1 MLPHIVPFSFGE
13 SPINTG
19 RTTQVTC
26 LVSEG
31 DVPLKFSWKFN
42 QNPIDLRT
50 SLSTMKIGAKGSLL
64 LIDAVNE
71 ENAGNYT
78 CQVSN
83 FAGVTEYTTSLD
95 VYGDCFFYFSGAIW
109 RISFLLYFVMVFNYS
124 SLTTFILRSKLIDLK
139 GILTIIFPQHKFLL
153 LH

>member
-1 MLPHIVPFSFGE
+1 MKPDVVPFSFGK
-13 SPINTG
+13 SAIHTG

-31 DVPLKFSWKFN
+31 DTPLKISWKFN
-42 QNPIDLRT
+42 QNPIDIR
-50 SLSTMKIGAKGSLL
+50 SSVSTMKIGVRASLL

-83 FAGVTEYTTSLD
+83 DAGLAEYTASLD
-95 VYGDCFFYFSGAIW
+95 VYGDFPFLGHVIGSLIQGCSVLVRQSAI
-109 RISFLLYFVMVFNYS
+109 S
-124 SLTTFILRSKLIDLK
+124 
-139 GILTIIFPQHKFLL
+139 H
-153 LH
+153 